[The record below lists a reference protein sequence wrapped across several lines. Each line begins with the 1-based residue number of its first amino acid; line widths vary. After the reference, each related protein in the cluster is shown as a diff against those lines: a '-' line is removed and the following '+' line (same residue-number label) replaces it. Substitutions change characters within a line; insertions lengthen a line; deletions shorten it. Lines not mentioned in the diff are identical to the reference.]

1 MRYVFG
7 DFELDDTIF
16 ELRRGGHAVQLR
28 PQALDVLLLLVRAR
42 ERVVTREELLDEV
55 WPGTVVSP
63 TALAQAIIAAR
74 RALGDDPD
82 EPRIIQT
89 VRARGY
95 RFILPVV
102 EAKESA
108 RVPASATVPGA
119 AEGELVGR
127 AEPLGT
133 LEGLSREA
141 RAGRGG
147 GALVTGE
154 TGVGKTRLVTELAT
168 RAAAAGD
175 RVISVRCH
183 DQTAAPPLWPFI
195 QALRE
200 LARDADAGAELARHA
215 DLAALV
221 HAPPPALAQEA
232 GDAAAQA
239 EFRLFDAMARF
250 LRGVA
255 ARRPLLLVLDDMQW
269 ADDGSLA
276 LTKLVA
282 RELGAAA
289 VLLVVVYRSASGGS
303 GAPDSALART
313 MGALARADAR
323 RAVVLGGLSRDE
335 VARLAALRHGRPLSD
350 EAVARIFDKTD
361 GNPLL
366 VTQLLHGL
374 RQDSPGGAVAGATS
388 AMLSTDVM
396 RDAIALH
403 IGELGPACAQM
414 LGVAAVLGRT
424 FTMAA
429 LAGTSGA
436 DAATLL
442 PLLDEAIGARIV
454 AKIPGGTRPGEH
466 RFVHALVR
474 DVLYR
479 RLAVAERV
487 RLHGAAG
494 DAILSRTPSP
504 EGEALDAVAV
514 HFAEAAA
521 GGDAARAV
529 TWCVRASESAATPE
543 EALLHLERAT
553 RAVEHVAT
561 TDAATLHD
569 LHDALG
575 ALALR
580 APALAARATQAAAK
594 LPARRA

>member
-16 ELRRGGHAVQLR
+16 ELRRGDQQVQLR

-42 ERVVTREELLDEV
+42 DRVVTREELLDEV

-63 TALAQAIIAAR
+63 TALAQAILAAR

-82 EPRIIQT
+82 EPHVIQT

-108 RVPASATVPGA
+108 RVPAAGAVESAGQ
-119 AEGELVGR
+119 GELVGR
-127 AEPLGT
+127 AEPLGA

-147 GALVTGE
+147 VALVTGE
-154 TGVGKTRLVTELAT
+154 TGAGKTRLVTELAT

-175 RVISVRCH
+175 RVVSVRCH
-183 DQTAAPPLWPFI
+183 DKTAAPPLWPFI

-200 LARDADAGAELARHA
+200 LARDPEVGAELARHA
-215 DLAALV
+215 DLAALLDATPV
-221 HAPPPALAQEA
+221 VSVG
-232 GDAAAQA
+232 GDESAQA

-250 LRGVA
+250 VRGIA

-269 ADDGSLA
+269 ADEGSLA

-289 VLLVVVYRSASGGS
+289 ALLVLVYRSAS

-323 RAVVLGGLSRDE
+323 RAVVLGGLSRED
-335 VARLAALRHGRPLSD
+335 VARLAALRHGRALSD
-350 EAVARIFDKTD
+350 DAVTRIFDKTD

-366 VTQLLHGL
+366 VTQLLHGV
-374 RQDSPGGAVAGATS
+374 RQDSSDGAVAGATS

-403 IGELGPACAQM
+403 IGDLGPACAQM

-424 FTMAA
+424 FTIAA
-429 LAGTSGA
+429 LAGTSGV

-442 PLLDEAIGARIV
+442 PLLDEAIAARVV
-454 AKIPGGTRPGEH
+454 AKVAGGAAATRAGEH

-479 RLAVAERV
+479 RLAIAERV
-487 RLHGAAG
+487 RLHVAAG

-504 EGEALDAVAV
+504 EGEALDAVAG
-514 HFAEAAA
+514 HFAEAAV
-521 GGDAARAV
+521 GGDAVRAV
-529 TWCVRASESAATPE
+529 TWCVRASEGAPNPE

-561 TDAATLHD
+561 TDAATLRA

-575 ALALR
+575 ALASR
-580 APALAARATQAAAK
+580 APALAARVKQTAAK